1 MKNLCFCIQVPK
13 QCCWLGQL
21 LLCPNT
27 TPHLEGK
34 YITSTIYDHS
44 TCKVSKCHQLSSFM
58 IFMYLSRLGSKKIL
72 TCITQYQGHLP
83 RVFLFKPPPQ
93 RKKGAGVSMGT
104 KILVRPR
111 DAEPTER
118 SFVIGLVEDPEI
130 NGIDPP
136 PRRQS
141 STDPLIPFFRSSE
154 TERRFFGGGQIQENL
169 RTPMM
174 RFFEMGIF
182 LLLGDHVLVLS
193 TWCCWSFSPVRW
205 RSRPGHFTRS
215 AGAITVLATA
225 PEKRNF
231 A

>member
-1 MKNLCFCIQVPK
+1 
-13 QCCWLGQL
+13 
-21 LLCPNT
+21 
-27 TPHLEGK
+27 
-34 YITSTIYDHS
+34 
-44 TCKVSKCHQLSSFM
+44 
-58 IFMYLSRLGSKKIL
+58 MYLSRLGSKKIL

-154 TERRFFGGGQIQENL
+154 TERRFFWGGGRFKKIYEPPWWDFL
-169 RTPMM
+169 RWG
-174 RFFEMGIF
+174 FFSS
-182 LLLGDHVLVLS
+182 LG
-193 TWCCWSFSPVRW
+193 TTCWCCQRGVVGPFPRYAEDHGRGTSHGPLERSPFWQLRL
-205 RSRPGHFTRS
+205 RSGILHSWDLMVQKSPGQPPL
-215 AGAITVLATA
+215 GWY
-225 PEKRNF
+225 EKNLD
-231 A
+231 